1 MSNLSK
7 FPRREQASLCYK
19 NNCVTVFGK
28 TAQFVNAIALT
39 VAVVSAIA
47 LIAKALK

>member
-7 FPRREQASLCYK
+7 FPRREEASLCYK

-28 TAQFVNAIALT
+28 TAQFVNAIVLT